1 MNEAVPARPPAGT
14 AGVESRGLDPI
25 TVELI
30 QTRLTSIVREMRT
43 VIIRTAYSHM
53 IIEGHD
59 FSSAVLSPA
68 GELVAASQIEQP
80 THISAL
86 SWSAREVLARY
97 GDDIGPGDLYLHN
110 DPCTGGSHLNDVGLF
125 YPVFHH
131 DRPLA
136 IVAVMAHWQ
145 DIGGMVPG
153 SLSGNATEI
162 YQEGIRIPS
171 LRIVRRGVAIEEV
184 LDLLFANVRGHRK
197 RGLQHAGSR
206 PTTGVPRSDCGAGR
220 HGVEFIVRP
229 GNRPGYSLTANREG
243 RPRGATSSATG
254 ADLAPTRNTWRMH
267 ARHGPARVVMSV
279 VA

>member
-1 MNEAVPARPPAGT
+1 MNEAIPARPPDGT

-59 FSSAVLSPA
+59 FSSAVLTPA

-97 GDDIGPGDLYLHN
+97 RDDIGPGDLYLHN
-110 DPCTGGSHLNDVGLF
+110 DPYTGGSHLNDVGLF

-153 SLSGNATEI
+153 SHSGNATEI

-171 LRIVRRGVAIEEV
+171 LRIVRRGVAI
-184 LDLLFANVRGHRK
+184 D
-197 RGLQHAGSR
+197 
-206 PTTGVPRSDCGAGR
+206 
-220 HGVEFIVRP
+220 
-229 GNRPGYSLTANREG
+229 
-243 RPRGATSSATG
+243 
-254 ADLAPTRNTWRMH
+254 
-267 ARHGPARVVMSV
+267 
-279 VA
+279 